1 MTMKIDHAAS
11 WVCDLK
17 RACSFYERWFEATKG
32 PKYSSTKRP
41 FTSYCLSLGSGA
53 RLTLGELSFRTSL
66 PCRTSL
72 AAHAKRLWYQ
82 ESTGE
87 FSSCGR
93 SYHSGDVHHLYT
105 AIVLT

>member
-1 MTMKIDHAAS
+1 MLPRGCATLSEHARFTS
-11 WVCDLK
+11 VGL
-17 RACSFYERWFEATKG
+17 RPTKG